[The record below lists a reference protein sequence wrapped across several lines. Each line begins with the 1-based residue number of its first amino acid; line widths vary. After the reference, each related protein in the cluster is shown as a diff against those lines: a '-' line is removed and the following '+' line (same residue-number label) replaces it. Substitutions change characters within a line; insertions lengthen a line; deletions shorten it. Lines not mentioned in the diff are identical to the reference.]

1 MARCLFWGFDS
12 EPCRSRR
19 RDWHGLCFESSS
31 EIFATKFS
39 NRRNPECLVPLQ
51 AVSRLA
57 KTAAL
62 ACAVVAPMWAHAQLS
77 ANVALTTNYKF
88 RGQDQDASRS
98 KAVKPALQGGFDY
111 TFGDSGFYVGNW
123 NSSVDW
129 LPGNSLETDF
139 YGGYKFK
146 AADGLGR
153 GHADLCVL
161 GQRQPA
167 TPPRS
172 TAPAPTARSRPSIRT
187 RCPRTT
193 SAGPAPRRFGSQGRN
208 TGYLQFSYSQE
219 VMPKVTLKASVGYT
233 HFSSDIKDLGV
244 PNYVDYSVGGAY
256 DLGDGF
262 CCSSGDRRQQEAYFG
277 DVNKARL
284 ILTLS
289 KTF

>member
-1 MARCLFWGFDS
+1 
-12 EPCRSRR
+12 
-19 RDWHGLCFESSS
+19 
-31 EIFATKFS
+31 
-39 NRRNPECLVPLQ
+39 
-51 AVSRLA
+51 
-57 KTAAL
+57 
-62 ACAVVAPMWAHAQLS
+62 MWAHAQLS

-88 RGQDQDASRS
+88 RGQDQDASRTR
-98 KAVKPALQGGFDY
+98 AVKPALQGGFDY

-146 AADGLGR
+146 AADVDWDVGMLTYVYSGNANGNTTEIYGSGTYGPFTAKYSHTVSKDYFGWAGAKAGSGLK
-153 GHADLCVL
+153 
-161 GQRQPA
+161 
-167 TPPRS
+167 
-172 TAPAPTARSRPSIRT
+172 
-187 RCPRTT
+187 
-193 SAGPAPRRFGSQGRN
+193 GRN

-262 CCSSGDRRQQEAYFG
+262 SAAAAVTGANKKAYFG